1 MRFYLAGLC
10 REGNVAVP
18 FFNPPRIAVAA
29 CLLCGCAFVCY
40 IFLVPSGQM
49 PLSSASTVSQL
60 QAA

>member
-1 MRFYLAGLC
+1 MLAVSLS
-10 REGNVAVP
+10 
-18 FFNPPRIAVAA
+18 NPSRIAVAA

-49 PLSSASTVSQL
+49 PLSSAGTVSQL